1 MTDTIL
7 LTLPGNPRLRG
18 VATLVLGGIGSR
30 LDLPY
35 EKVDDLQLATLSV
48 LSASDGETVTI
59 EVVADDEALV
69 VGIGPVSSESGDSS
83 LSRVL
88 EKLVDAVE
96 TSERD
101 GQHWLTLRLARPPRS
116 G

>member
-1 MTDTIL
+1 MTDTIV
-7 LTLPGNPRLRG
+7 LTLPANPRLRG

-59 EVVADDEALV
+59 EVVADDDAVV
-69 VGIGPVSSESGDSS
+69 VGIGPVSRGSRDSS
-83 LSRVL
+83 LGRVL

-101 GQHWLTLRLARPPRS
+101 GQDWLSLRLTRPPRA